1 MACLSPSGAWAQDIV
16 KEWSNVLAPS
26 YVQRSAVSAKAHL
39 SWERP
44 TYRATSGNMRSW
56 VMLGPDRGAAN
67 DLVPRSIR
75 VKLAIKAIVNPDHGD
90 YKRSADHDSLFH
102 AELMVRHHGGV
113 VLPPALDSVL
123 QGPGRDIVSFRNAHE
138 FEVEVLEV
146 TVDEGTGFRT
156 VPKLP
161 EGVSLSLGMR
171 WAHRV
176 AMAGTETVDL
186 TAQRVDCGEVPFE
199 LQLSWPTVTGADEYQ
214 VEWAFIDDYA
224 PNGGQVPAASLA
236 YDLRH
241 DATRATTDQL
251 HYGIPLQYDRG
262 YVVYR
267 VRPIGHNNASLPIY
281 GQWTTVNDQ
290 GPVTGIARIAIPAHQ
305 PLKNWQ
311 VTSSF
316 AEQGRHKE
324 VMTYVDG
331 SLRDRQVV
339 TRNNSLN
346 VPIVGETVYD
356 VIGRPAVEM
365 MPVPM
370 IESRGCDE
378 LEGADWAP
386 IDYYPEFNQ
395 NGSSAPYGPEDITGE
410 ELGCGLQAAP
420 VSSSSGAGLY
430 YSPDQLSL
438 VGKLIGNYS
447 FLPKSHGYP
456 FSQTAYTRD
465 NTGRVRAKGGVGPAF
480 QLGSG
485 HETRLLYDA
494 PDQTQLDRLFGAES
508 GFASHYQRTTT
519 IDGNGQASI
528 SYTDR
533 AGRTVATSLAGEAPA
548 QLEALPSLTAQE
560 AAVHSTRLMCSSLPS
575 WQCTANLFDPALPG
589 YVYTDQFV
597 VPVDDR
603 SYTLKYVVTPPQLTF
618 ECPED
623 LCYHCVYE
631 YSVRI
636 ADVCGNTVEQSSG
649 FLGRYVDGVVSFA
662 CESDGPLEPEAIVRT
677 LDAGEYTITK
687 TLRIVKDAVDQY
699 EADFLSRAPAVCD
712 GLTLEGFI
720 NQYLAAADPEGC
732 AVTCQQCYDALG
744 SLAEFVG
751 GGHGTPEEY
760 KVLYAK
766 CDELCKEPSWCEVAY
781 ANMLTDMAPGGQYAT
796 YHRNGGAVNVTE
808 RTSVL
813 YGAPSGSLLLQRMWN
828 SDDWPFGWDAG
839 VTPGKALWRQ
849 PLLVVGGMS
858 LAEYRDDATGE
869 RTRITVV
876 PDGSGNFLPAV
887 SNTGDVFPDDEGG
900 LYTYP
905 ENLRDLIDFLDAWR
919 TGWERSL
926 VRFHPEYGYYLDC
939 QRYATAYGTGPLSS
953 DEFDSKLRV
962 MTYAE
967 AVANQLLVEHA
978 DPTPTEVDFFDPANP
993 HADPYGAFAAAH
1005 GSGATAFVAK
1015 VAAYATV
1022 PIIGGSE
1029 SYTMA
1034 EAAAMIT
1041 RCGGVFGVAA
1051 SPSCKGFGTGLNN
1064 DLIEEE
1070 WEKFKS
1076 MYLAEKY
1083 RFQKQAADALEKS
1096 SCGVG
1101 AGSNVCI
1108 GSDEPGE
1115 WMPRM
1120 AAASGSAIPYGQMWA
1135 QTPLFWGCQPC
1146 SYWSYI
1152 YYTDKIKRF
1161 HDPEQI
1167 PMSGA
1172 SPQQAGYQNFL
1183 LTGECP
1189 VATAWRGLIEELAV
1203 TDQLTATALD
1213 LSSDQAYISLVLARA
1228 DHQPVSSVEADTW
1241 TGTLD
1246 GSNNLHITLDPVTG
1260 DDCEV
1265 VLNSPV
1271 PGFDWTDIIAIPR
1284 LVAGDAGA
1292 FTLTVFYLDGAG
1304 AQQSIQ
1310 VEGTM
1315 CSEILLAPCNFP
1327 PVCQPNGLAYG
1338 LERLM
1343 DMLAQNGDV
1352 DASADLDLS
1361 TTMVGT
1367 SPAPTVSLAEMMGYE
1382 LRNLLSSASGNLK
1395 WRYDAV
1401 NKTFYIGRGS
1411 TAALPRIVVRVE
1423 NTIGGGFDP
1432 VLDMDDVVFVEGV
1445 NAAHEN
1451 FFTVRVQGTAH
1462 AELTTLRCAL
1472 WLETSGGLQ
1481 PVSLGS
1487 CALPEPL
1494 SCAGSDEQLLAD
1506 LFAVARERLL
1516 HHAADLDASIDL
1528 FASTAMT
1535 DQAHGLLIPL
1545 LCNAFNELSG
1555 TDPFGTSACTST
1567 STTTTATEGGV
1578 TYDVIT
1584 FGSTGCPV
1592 VRMPRGAF
1600 DDLRHPRVAGAPD
1613 EQGRYHALKADV
1625 LEGGMLV
1632 GTMTMSFDCIAGFKV
1647 CDPCEEECDEG
1658 LAGRTIRGLLDVL
1671 SERTVA
1677 LGLYPASTGPEA
1689 DLFASPAMTDELEAV
1704 LGPIL
1709 CPSCPAG
1716 SFVTTVETEIQ
1727 PLAHPFSRLT
1737 YHFKPGCVSL
1747 SVVTNAPFGVSLTPP
1762 ELTGPWVA
1770 LGEPDANGLHYRFV
1784 NYLDPSV
1791 FPAPPPPADRCFVIA
1806 DFSCL
1811 QLPLCPVPPCDV
1823 AQKARLHELFDLMEW
1838 SVRNGHDDDLFTSPL
1853 MTPELEALLGPVLCP
1868 ACSPGTYTSTPV
1880 AEHQGANYVL
1890 RFPEGDCLKA
1900 TIPDKRINEDIMFG
1914 PWVAIDQADAG
1925 GFHHRFRSELSDEN
1939 GPTGEG
1945 IVVEIPCLDLNDC
1958 DVADLSVE
1966 CDDPENTLLTAFV
1979 DAMAERIQH
1988 NIDINDLD
1996 ANIDLFASPLMTPA
2010 LSTWL
2015 VDHPLFCGGCSPG
2028 SPSTTTTFTS
2038 TTEALFQDDCTK
2050 LTFPSPIDATTYNEV
2065 GEGYWVVDA
2074 TPQLGEEAV
2083 VVRIPVRYNGTS
2095 QGYIEIRVGCVDLP
2109 YCCLSQPGCYM
2120 SGGLTRPG
2128 RALAC
2133 GEPPA
2138 NMPCTAETAACSDN
2152 WEALQDL
2159 ATDFNTFASGEG
2171 STASIDVD
2179 WIAEH
2184 PCYFVNEYLCPCL
2197 DGYMAKL
2204 ASAMGDGVLSDE
2216 EQADPTLW
2224 CIQQYCQLPQAPC
2237 PIPPVLPLPGLEADP
2252 EDACADNIE
2261 LNVIMNAQLAYEQ
2274 QQQRYAA
2281 DFRAAYNEQCLKGL
2295 ESLTRSY
2302 TGKDEH
2308 HFTLYYYDQ
2317 AGNLVRTVPPAG
2329 VQPLGF
2335 TTADHAL
2342 AQAVDQDRVAD
2353 TRRVFTDHAIA
2364 TDHVYNNL
2372 EQPIRSRMPDQDAMR
2387 LWDTS
2392 EPVGLPEGLRITGS
2406 HFTGGGRGYLS
2417 GYIPVTLPLSGAPRE
2432 RGVVFVTEDGGESWR
2447 RSPGLIGGDL
2457 RAVQFFSSSLGFA
2470 VGSNGLMLRTE
2481 DGGHTWDMAGM
2492 TARGSGVVPPPG
2504 QRLNDVFFAT
2514 ADRGLVVGDNGF
2526 VRHSN
2531 LGLASLAGYTPP
2543 AGLGHAHS
2551 VWGYPNGG
2559 SPVYFVA
2566 VGSSTSNING
2576 SMLRFTFAGGNWTH
2590 YTSTFTTVADL
2601 TCSRM
2606 VGSEAYIGGTY
2617 GTLLHATA
2625 PATTTAVW
2633 RAVATHTTD
2642 DILDVWF
2649 QSTAEGL
2656 AIMDSAQTG
2665 IGVLRYTM
2673 DGGVT
2678 WTSCGLGTIDLNAM
2692 FEYATAGTVSE
2703 VLAVGTNGTVVRVIK
2718 GAGQPP
2724 VCTLRNGPSGSPTLT
2739 SVWSCSQGGAV
2750 RAFVGDAAGG
2760 VRWCP
2765 DVQAETIA
2773 WQPATTVFTGTAVKS
2788 IVGMV
2793 APTLTA
2799 INIAALAVGTGPTAP
2814 GAKRIGTLDLSGTP
2828 AWSWPLPASAANYDA
2843 LTVRTT
2849 TGEAI
2854 YFNTSNDRYEV
2865 HDLAGLTPTVATS
2878 PTTTGTAP
2886 TAVVRSLLAAPSVPG
2901 VVAMGVSGSNSL
2913 GVIAGGT
2920 TTWTARSYAISPL
2933 PIYDV
2938 IKDSDRA
2945 HAVGAQG
2952 TFYQST
2958 LVGGGQW
2965 RIVPTRITEDL
2976 HGIASTTAGVV
2987 GVGDRGTVVVGSLP
3001 AGTPASPASFSR
3013 LACPVSTDLND
3024 VVTNGNK
3031 VTIAGDAGLMLYVN
3045 DITAPSFQASTT
3057 PSGNINA
3064 LVHLPGSA
3072 DQVFAAGDQAVIQRA
3087 SGTLRMPVNDL
3098 FTWKV
3103 NDVHFTDGDNGYAV
3117 GNYMVVRGTSDG
3129 GRTWQVIDPASAM
3142 TNLSTTDSLASMH
3155 AVFCTAP
3162 GQAVIGGE
3170 GAISRRIQ
3178 GLSHTYL
3185 DMQPTSLGITWRD
3198 VAVSPSGIVLF
3209 VGIRSATRG
3218 CFSYKAGS
3226 ATAVYAEVF
3235 SATPGVDYRL
3245 TRVWGWPATVDGKED
3260 FLLLGNSSVGRYF
3273 RFVGGT
3279 LTSAT
3284 VLAPSFGN
3292 VTALWMHDRRSG
3304 LIANAAGALAR
3315 LNITF
3320 HPVTG
3325 VPSVTTENL
3334 STPGVPP
3341 PVFPDAINGQN
3352 TAPAVLRTIAFS
3364 DRNQGFLGGC
3374 YDCGGTPTL
3383 FRYARTVRDEM
3394 GLYSQRFWY
3403 DRLGRLVL
3411 SQNTKQF
3418 NRTPASYSYTRYDDL
3433 GRPVEAG
3440 EVDESVTLLS
3450 TVFGTDV
3457 DGMHRSQTIDD
3468 AALAG
3473 FLSANAGTRREVVRT
3488 IYDTPLT
3495 DDVATAF
3502 TGGTQQN
3509 LRLRVASTT
3518 FQREYNADPLFYDHA
3533 THYSYDIHGNVQEL
3547 LQELPWLAADLG
3559 TGDRCFKRMRYTY
3572 DLISGNVKQ
3581 VDYQE
3586 QEADQFH
3593 HAYTYDADNRIVQVK
3608 TSLDGTFWQNDAD
3621 YFYYPHGPLLR
3632 TELGENKVQGVDYAY
3647 TLQGWLKGVNSERLD
3662 PANDMG
3668 YDAIG
3673 LLHPHDQIGRDAF
3686 GYSLGYHADDYEGID
3701 AGRWDNSSD
3710 RRPFAPHDWDA
3721 ADHWHPLYNGNIAHT
3736 VHALEPRGGG
3746 WASTSPG
3753 DARPALAGV
3762 YGYDQLNRLR
3772 TWHTFKSD
3780 LSTNDWAA
3788 ASAGLYEGN
3797 YTFDANGNL
3806 GTLTRKDQFGVVYD
3820 DLTYHYTK
3828 PGGRLRQ
3835 NRLYH
3840 LWDDGA
3846 DNVVDPTDPTDT
3858 DVDDLKRVSSSD
3870 PANAF
3875 VDTDALGD
3883 ENTANNYGYDALGQ
3897 LVRDKKSEIANID
3910 WTVRGKVRTV
3920 TRPGGSTLSA
3930 LTFDYGADG
3939 QRIAKTVGANSSRD
3953 HYVRDAQGKVMAI
3966 YHAVPS
3972 AGSVKVTERPIY
3984 GSARLGEYAGEVELA
3999 GDPEYNPEDP
4009 VLAEEE
4015 KVLYELTDHLG
4026 NVMAVVDGQLLGSV
4040 GAHYPNEVSSWG
4052 YEPFGSLLPGR
4063 NAKQGTERVEPD
4075 VLVVDEDFEGATVVS
4090 NTVNGWYSEG
4100 LPPVTLSVDAGATDR
4115 LKVAT
4120 DRVFT
4125 GTHFVFPTV
4134 AGEVY
4139 EMEFDLDPSGNTIF
4153 YEVRSA
4159 AGGVVTGTSG
4169 SMSSSGTVSFSFTAV
4184 DHTSRLKVYKGG
4196 PDFVPVQFFIDNVT
4210 VKGAKL
4216 VIADYRYGFT
4226 GMEKN
4231 DEVYNATGTQYALGD
4246 HGYDPRI
4253 GRRWD
4258 LDPYAGQLPGFT
4270 PYGYALDNPLVYKDP
4285 DGKLP
4290 ILPLLLKAGAAGA
4303 ADMLAQAAM
4312 AYYFDPEVET
4322 VGQAFDQV
4330 KWWQV
4335 TRSAAEGLIPWRTP
4349 GGAIGRAAA
4358 TAAGDVFVNA
4368 LDQGSDY
4375 TKEQALKDFSVG
4387 FIGDLAGGGIGE
4399 LLSRYG
4405 AKGVANGLLK
4415 MGFDTKYIRGLT
4427 GGLNNKEVRSWYSD
4441 QVKKIDINISPTEA
4455 NARMIVGQR
4464 NNLKQQ
4470 ARDLMSDRKA
4480 AAALEQTNPIQDFD
4494 YYKDKYSKEGLS
4506 GEALYERI
4514 MQGGTTPN
4522 AGVNQKFG
4530 VE

>member
-1 MACLSPSGAWAQDIV
+1 M
-16 KEWSNVLAPS
+16 KEWSNVLAPN
-26 YVQRSAVSAKAHL
+26 YVQRSAVGAKARL
-39 SWERP
+39 AWERP
-44 TYRATSGNMRSW
+44 AYRATSSTMRSW
-56 VMLGPDRGAAN
+56 VILGPDRGGAN
-67 DLVPRSIR
+67 DFVPRDVR
-75 VKLAIKAIVNPDHGD
+75 VKLAIKAFVNPDHGD

-102 AELMVRHHGGV
+102 AELMIRHQGGV
-113 VLPPALDSVL
+113 ALPPALDSMP

-146 TVDEGTGFRT
+146 AVDEGSGYRT
-156 VPKLP
+156 VPRLP

-176 AMAGTETVDL
+176 AMAGTETVAL

-199 LQLSWPTVTGADEYQ
+199 LQLSWPTITGADEYQ

-224 PNGGQVPAASLA
+224 PNGSQMPAASLA
-236 YDLRH
+236 YDLRR
-241 DATRATTDQL
+241 DATRATTDRL
-251 HYGIPLQYDRG
+251 YYGIPLHYDRG

-290 GPVTGIARIAIPAHQ
+290 GPVTGIDRLAIPAHQ

-324 VMTYVDG
+324 VMTYADG

-370 IESRGCDE
+370 IESRGCE
-378 LEGADWAP
+378 EIEGADWAP
-386 IDYYPEFNQ
+386 IDYYPEFNR
-395 NGSSAPYGPEDITGE
+395 NGSSVPYGPQDITGGE
-410 ELGCGLQAAP
+410 VGCGLQAAP

-447 FLPKSHGYP
+447 FLPKASGYP

-494 PDQTQLDRLFGAES
+494 PDQTQLDRLFGTES

-533 AGRTVATSLAGEAPA
+533 AGRTVATSLVGEAPA
-548 QLEALPSLTAQE
+548 QLEALPSLTTQE
-560 AAVHSTRLMCSSLPS
+560 AVAHSTRLMCSSLPS

-589 YVYTDQFV
+589 YIYTDQFV
-597 VPVDDR
+597 VPVDAR
-603 SYTLKYVVTPPQLTF
+603 SYTLRYTVTPPQLTF

-636 ADVCGNTVEQSSG
+636 VDACGTTVAQSTS
-649 FLGRYVDGVVSFA
+649 FLGRYTDGVVSFA
-662 CESDGPLEPEAIVRT
+662 CEADGTLQAEDLVRT
-677 LDAGEYTITK
+677 LDAGEYTLTK

-699 EADFLSRAPAVCD
+699 EADFLLRAPAACN
-712 GLTLEGFI
+712 GLTLDGFI
-720 NQYLAAADPEGC
+720 NQYLSAADPEGC

-744 SLAEFVG
+744 SLAGFVG
-751 GGHGTPEEY
+751 AGLGTPEEY
-760 KVLYAK
+760 SVLHAK

-781 ANMLTDMAPGGQYAT
+781 TNMLTDMVPGGQYAT
-796 YHRNGGAVNVTE
+796 YHRNSGVVSVSE

-813 YGAPSGSLLLQRMWN
+813 YGNPSGSLLLQRMWN

-839 VTPGKALWRQ
+839 VIPGKALWRQ
-849 PLLVVGGMS
+849 PLLVTGGMS
-858 LAEYRDDATGE
+858 LPEYHDDATGD

-876 PDGSGNFLPAV
+876 PDGSGNFLPPV
-887 SNTGDVFPDDEGG
+887 SNTGDVFPDEEDG

-919 TGWERSL
+919 MGWERSL

-939 QRYATAYGTGPLSS
+939 QRYATSYGPGPLSS

-978 DPTPTEVDFFDPANP
+978 DPTPTEVHFFDPANP

-1005 GSGATAFVAK
+1005 GAGATAFVAK
-1015 VAAYATV
+1015 LAAYVTV
-1022 PIIGGSE
+1022 PITGGSE

-1051 SPSCKGFGTGLNN
+1051 SPSCKGFGTGLND
-1064 DLIEEE
+1064 DLVEEE

-1083 RFQKQAADALEKS
+1083 RFQKQAADALAKS
-1096 SCGVG
+1096 SCGAG
-1101 AGSNVCI
+1101 SGSNVCI
-1108 GSDEPGE
+1108 GSDKPNE

-1120 AAASGSAIPYGQMWA
+1120 ASLSGTGVPYGQMWM

-1146 SYWSYI
+1146 SYWSYS
-1152 YYTDKIKRF
+1152 YYTDKVKRF
-1161 HDPEQI
+1161 HDPAQI
-1167 PMSGA
+1167 PMSGS
-1172 SPQQAGYQNFL
+1172 SPQQAAYQNFL

-1203 TDQLTATALD
+1203 SDQLTATGLD
-1213 LSSDQAYISLVLARA
+1213 LSSDPAYISLVLARA
-1228 DHQPVSSVEADTW
+1228 DHQPVSSVQADTW

-1260 DDCEV
+1260 GDCEV
-1265 VLNSPV
+1265 VLTSPA

-1292 FTLTVFYLDGAG
+1292 FTLTVFYLNGTG

-1310 VEGTM
+1310 VQGTM
-1315 CSEILLAPCNFP
+1315 CADVLLAPCNFP

-1343 DMLAQNGDV
+1343 DMLAQNGDI
-1352 DASADLDLS
+1352 DASTDRNLS
-1361 TTMVGT
+1361 TTMIGT

-1382 LRNLLSSASGNLK
+1382 LRSLLSSASGDLK

-1401 NKTFYIGRGS
+1401 NKLFYIGRGS
-1411 TAALPRIVVRVE
+1411 TATLPRIVVRVE
-1423 NTIGGGFDP
+1423 EAIWIDP
-1432 VLDMDDVVFVEGV
+1432 ASDMDDVVFVDGI

-1462 AELTTLRCAL
+1462 VDLGMLRCAL
-1472 WLETSGGLQ
+1472 WLETAQGLQ
-1481 PVSLGS
+1481 PVSPGN

-1494 SCAGSDEQLLAD
+1494 SCAGNDEQLLAD

-1516 HHAADLDASIDL
+1516 HHAGDLDASIDL
-1528 FASTAMT
+1528 LASPAMT

-1555 TDPFGTSACTST
+1555 TDPFGTGGCTGT
-1567 STTTTATEGGV
+1567 STTSTVMEGGV

-1592 VRMPRGAF
+1592 VRMPQGAF
-1600 DDLRHPRVAGAPD
+1600 DDLRNPRVAGAPD

-1625 LEGGMLV
+1625 LEEGMHV
-1632 GTMTMSFDCIAGFKV
+1632 GTMMMSFDCIAGFKV

-1671 SERTVA
+1671 SERMAT
-1677 LGLYPASTGPEA
+1677 LGLLPASSGPEA

-1716 SFVTTVETEIQ
+1716 SFATTVETEIQ
-1727 PLAHPFSRLT
+1727 TLAHPFSRLT

-1747 SVVTNAPFGVSLTPP
+1747 SVMTNAPFGVSLTPP
-1762 ELTGPWVA
+1762 ELTGPWSA
-1770 LGEPDANGLHYRFV
+1770 LGDPDANGLHYRFV
-1784 NYLDPSV
+1784 NYFDPSI
-1791 FPAPPPPADRCFVIA
+1791 FPFPQPPADQCFVVA

-1823 AQKARLHELFDLMEW
+1823 AQKARLHELFDLVEW

-1853 MTPELEALLGPVLCP
+1853 MTSELESLLGPVLCS
-1868 ACSPGTYTSTPV
+1868 ACAPGTYTSIPV
-1880 AEHQGANYVL
+1880 AEHVGSDYIL

-1900 TIPDKRINEDIMFG
+1900 TIPDKRINNDMMFG

-1939 GPTGEG
+1939 GPIGNG
-1945 IVVEIPCLDLNDC
+1945 VVVDVSCLDLNDC
-1958 DVADLSVE
+1958 GMADLSVRCE
-1966 CDDPENTLLTAFV
+1966 DPENTLLTAFV
-1979 DAMAERIQH
+1979 NTIAERVQH
-1988 NIDINDLD
+1988 NIDISDLD

-2010 LSTWL
+2010 LSAWL

-2028 SPSTTTTFTS
+2028 APSTTSTFIS

-2050 LTFPSPIDATTYNEV
+2050 ITFPSSINTTTYNEV

-2095 QGYIEIRVGCVDLP
+2095 HGYIEIKVGCVDLP
-2109 YCCLSQPGCYM
+2109 YCCLPQPGCSM
-2120 SGGLTRPG
+2120 AGGGLTRPG

-2138 NMPCTAETAACSDN
+2138 NMPCTAEVASCPDK
-2152 WEALQDL
+2152 WEALQGL
-2159 ATDFNTFASGEG
+2159 AADFNTFASGEG
-2171 STASIDVD
+2171 GTASIDVD

-2237 PIPPVLPLPGLEADP
+2237 PIPPVLPIPDLTVDPGDP
-2252 EDACADNIE
+2252 CVDNIG
-2261 LNVIMNAQLAYEQ
+2261 LNAIMNGQLAYEQ

-2335 TTADHAL
+2335 TTADHLL
-2342 AQAVDQDRVAD
+2342 AQAVDQDRVSG
-2353 TRRVFTDHAIA
+2353 TRRVFTDHAMA
-2364 TDHVYNNL
+2364 TDHIYNSL
-2372 EQPIRSRMPDQDAMR
+2372 DQPIRSRMPDQDAMR
-2387 LWDTS
+2387 LWDTN

-2406 HFTGGGRGYLS
+2406 SFTGGGRGYLS
-2417 GYIPVTLPLSGAPRE
+2417 GYVPVTLPISATVRE
-2432 RGVVFVTEDGGESWR
+2432 RGYVFLTEDGGESWK
-2447 RSPGLIGGDL
+2447 RSSGLIGSDL
-2457 RAVQFFSSSLGFA
+2457 RAAHMFSSTLGFA
-2470 VGSNGLMLRTE
+2470 VGSESMMLRTE
-2481 DGGHTWDMAGM
+2481 DGGHTWDMANAM
-2492 TARGSGVVPPPG
+2492 SNNPLPAIPLG
-2504 QRLNDVFFAT
+2504 QGINDVFFAT
-2514 ADRGLVVGDNGF
+2514 MAHGVMVGPGGF
-2526 VRHSN
+2526 IRATN
-2531 LGLASLAGYTPP
+2531 AGFASLNSVVAPTGI
-2543 AGLGHAHS
+2543 GDVHS
-2551 VWGYPNGG
+2551 LWGVYSGG
-2559 SPVYFVA
+2559 ATIYFIA
-2566 VGSSTSNING
+2566 AGSSSANTNG
-2576 SMLRFTFAGGNWTH
+2576 TMLRLGN
-2590 YTSTFTTVADL
+2590 TSWAQYPSSFGTVADL
-2601 TCSRM
+2601 TCARP
-2606 VGSEAYIGGTY
+2606 VGNEAYIGGTY
-2617 GTLLHATA
+2617 GTLLHSTK
-2625 PATTTAVW
+2625 PDTTTAIW

-2642 DILDVWF
+2642 DILDIWF
-2649 QSTAEGL
+2649 QNTAEGL

-2665 IGVLRYTM
+2665 TGVLRYTM

-2678 WTSCGLGTIDLNAM
+2678 WTSCGTGAM
-2692 FEYATAGTVSE
+2692 DFTALHEYVSVSGVSE
-2703 VLAVGTNGTVVRVIK
+2703 VLAVGEDGLIVRVIK
-2718 GAGQPP
+2718 GIGQLP
-2724 VCTLRNGPSGSPTLT
+2724 VCTRRNGPTGAPDLL
-2739 SVWSCSQGGAV
+2739 SVCAVGQGGAI
-2750 RAFVGDAAGG
+2750 RAFVGDATGHIH
-2760 VRWCP
+2760 WCP
-2765 DVQAETIA
+2765 DVQAEPIEWRSA
-2773 WQPATTVFTGTAVKS
+2773 TAVFAGAPVES
-2788 IVGMV
+2788 IAGAM
-2793 APTLTA
+2793 APSAAA
-2799 INIAALAVGTGPTAP
+2799 INIAALANGGGPTTP
-2814 GAKRIGTLDLSGTP
+2814 GAKRVGTLDLSGTP
-2828 AWSWPLPASAANYDA
+2828 TWSWGTASGANYDA
-2843 LTVRTT
+2843 LTMRS
-2849 TGEAI
+2849 GGDAFF
-2854 YFNTSNDRYEV
+2854 YNAASDRYEL
-2865 HDLAGLTPTVATS
+2865 HKLASATPTTVTNMS
-2878 PTTTGTAP
+2878 TGSGTAP
-2886 TAVVRSLLAAPSVPG
+2886 SAVIRALLAQPG
-2901 VVAMGVSGSNSL
+2901 RSTVVALGVSGTNTL
-2913 GVIAGGT
+2913 GTITGT
-2920 TTWTARSYAISPL
+2920 STAWTQRTFAISPL

-2938 IKDSDRA
+2938 IKDSDRS

-2952 TFYQST
+2952 TFYQCTAAIGTS
-2958 LVGGGQW
+2958 W
-2965 RIVPTRITEDL
+2965 RIVPTRNTDDL
-2976 HGIASTTAGVV
+2976 HGIASTSGGVV
-2987 GVGDRGTVVVGSLP
+2987 GVGDHGTVIVGSLSGIP
-3001 AGTPASPASFSR
+3001 SSASFTR
-3013 LACPVSTDLND
+3013 LASPVSTDLND

-3031 VTIAGDAGLMLYVN
+3031 VTIAGDQGLLLYAD
-3045 DITAPSFQASTT
+3045 DITAPSFQVSYA
-3057 PSGNINA
+3057 PSGNINGLA
-3064 LVHLPGSA
+3064 RLPGSP
-3072 DQVFAAGDQAVIQRA
+3072 DQVFALGDGALMQRV
-3087 SGTLRMPVNDL
+3087 SGTLRMPVADL
-3098 FTWKV
+3098 FTWRA
-3103 NDVHFTDGDNGYAV
+3103 NDVHFSDPGHGHVV
-3117 GNYMVVRGTSDG
+3117 GNNMLVRSTSDG
-3129 GRTWQVIDPASAM
+3129 GRTWQVVRPAALP
-3142 TNLSTTDSLASMH
+3142 NILSGTHLADLYTVYS
-3155 AVFCTAP
+3155 TAP
-3162 GQAVIGGE
+3162 GKAVIGGD
-3170 GAISRRIQ
+3170 GCFTARRID
-3178 GLSHTYL
+3178 GLQHFPNSVSCFGT
-3185 DMQPTSLGITWRD
+3185 TTVWND
-3198 VAVSPSGIVLF
+3198 VAVSPSGVELYA
-3209 VGIRSATRG
+3209 GRLNATRG
-3218 CFSYKAGS
+3218 WYSYRIPSALPVGIESASAAGGS
-3226 ATAVYAEVF
+3226 RVMN
-3235 SATPGVDYRL
+3235 
-3245 TRVWGWPATVDGKED
+3245 RVWSWPPDVEGNED
-3260 FLLLGNSSVGRYF
+3260 FLMMGDNSTTRFLRF
-3273 RFVGGT
+3273 RAGT
-3279 LTSAT
+3279 LINDNLLSPA
-3284 VLAPSFGN
+3284 AGS
-3292 VTALWMHDRRSG
+3292 VTALWMHDRKEG
-3304 LIANAAGALAR
+3304 LLANANGAMYRITDVTPTAVSTEALSGAG
-3315 LNITF
+3315 
-3320 HPVTG
+3320 PQ
-3325 VPSVTTENL
+3325 
-3334 STPGVPP
+3334 P

-3352 TAPAVLRTIAFS
+3352 TAPAVLRTIGFT
-3364 DRNQGFLGGC
+3364 DRHQGFLGGC

-3383 FRYARTVRDEM
+3383 YRYARTVRDEM

-3418 NRTPASYSYTRYDDL
+3418 NHVPASYSYTRYDEL
-3433 GRPVEAG
+3433 GRPVEVG
-3440 EVDESVTLLS
+3440 EVDESVALLS

-3488 IYDTPLT
+3488 IYDAPLDNGYST
-3495 DDVATAF
+3495 LF
-3502 TGGTQQN
+3502 SSGSQEN
-3509 LRLRVASTT
+3509 LRLRVAATT
-3518 FQREYNADPLFYDHA
+3518 FQRVYNADPLFYDHG

-3547 LQELPWLAADLG
+3547 LQVLIGMGNYILMDENQYV
-3559 TGDRCFKRMRYTY
+3559 KSIRYTY

-3581 VDYQE
+3581 VDYQDRK
-3586 QEADQFH
+3586 ADQFH
-3593 HAYTYDADNRIVQVK
+3593 HAYTYDADNRIVKVK
-3608 TSLDGTFWQNDAD
+3608 TSLDGMFWQNDAD

-3632 TELGENKVQGVDYAY
+3632 TELGENKVQGIDYAY

-3686 GYSLGYHADDYEGID
+3686 GYSLGYYANDYEGID

-3710 RRPFAPHDWDA
+3710 RRPFAPYDWDA

-3746 WASTSPG
+3746 WASSSPG
-3753 DARPALAGV
+3753 DVRPALAGV

-3788 ASAGLYEGN
+3788 ASAGLYEGD

-3858 DVDDLKRVSSSD
+3858 DVDDLKQVTS
-3870 PANAF
+3870 AF
-3875 VDTDALGD
+3875 VDDPIIVGD
-3883 ENTANNYGYDALGQ
+3883 ENTANNYGYDVLGQ
-3897 LVRDKKSEIANID
+3897 LVRDDQGEIANIE
-3910 WTVRGKVRTV
+3910 WTVNGKVRTV
-3920 TRPGGSTLSA
+3920 TRPAGSTLSN

-3939 QRIAKTVGANSSRD
+3939 QRIAKTVDGTGTCD
-3953 HYVRDAQGKVMAI
+3953 FYVRDAQGNVMAI
-3966 YHAVPS
+3966 YHGELGQ
-3972 AGSVKVTERPIY
+3972 GSLQVTERPIY
-3984 GSARLGEYAGEVELA
+3984 GSTRLGEYVGSEELA
-3999 GDPEYNPEDP
+3999 GSSAYDPEDP
-4009 VLAEEE
+4009 VLPEERE
-4015 KVLYELTDHLG
+4015 VWYELTDHLG
-4026 NVMAVVDGQLLGSV
+4026 NVMSVVDGQLLGSV
-4040 GAHYPNEVSSWG
+4040 GAHHPHEVSSSG

-4063 NAKQGTERVEPD
+4063 NYKRGTTRVRPHLWIVNE
-4075 VLVVDEDFEGATVVS
+4075 EFEEAVASGG
-4090 NTVNGWYSEG
+4090 TVNGWSSLG
-4100 LPPVTLSVDAGATDR
+4100 SATLSVDGSGGFSNR
-4115 LKVAT
+4115 LKVENAT
-4120 DRVFT
+4120 Q
-4125 GTHFVFPTV
+4125 GNGAQLWFPTV
-4134 AGEVY
+4134 VGEVY
-4139 EMEFDLDPSGNTIF
+4139 EVTLTVYSDPLLVQVDDTAGTHLATATPSPYVTITFTATSTISQLKVVNNHVVSG
-4153 YEVRSA
+4153 
-4159 AGGVVTGTSG
+4159 
-4169 SMSSSGTVSFSFTAV
+4169 FSF
-4184 DHTSRLKVYKGG
+4184 D
-4196 PDFVPVQFFIDNVT
+4196 FFIDDVM
-4210 VKGAKL
+4210 VKGAKA
-4216 VIADYRYGFT
+4216 VMADYRYGFN
-4226 GMEKN
+4226 GKEN
-4231 DEVYNATGTQYALGD
+4231 DNEVYNATGTFQDYGMRS
-4246 HGYDPRI
+4246 YDPRI
-4253 GRRWD
+4253 GRFISVDPLAAKFPMLTPYQFASNNPIRHID
-4258 LDPYAGQLPGFT
+4258 LDGMEGTDPPPVSTTTVPGTQIDAGII
-4270 PYGYALDNPLVYKDP
+4270 YH
-4285 DGKLP
+4285 
-4290 ILPLLLKAGAAGA
+4290 
-4303 ADMLAQAAM
+4303 
-4312 AYYFDPEVET
+4312 VET
-4322 VGQAFDQV
+4322 TTRTWMEGHANPRTLGGDYQPIQEQQV
-4330 KWWQV
+4330 
-4335 TRSAAEGLIPWRTP
+4335 SRTP
-4349 GGAIGRAAA
+4349 VGTVNQDGTYTFQLDVHFNAKSTRLLNQASVMQQIRNLEGDIERLGGASQIKIVGRTVGTWAD
-4358 TAAGDVFVNA
+4358 TDDPNPELGKETWRGDYGTDGLQRGSRRQSDVSWNIKREQGIVTWGSW
-4368 LDQGSDY
+4368 LDLGKY
-4375 TKEQALKDFSVG
+4375 RAEALKG
-4387 FIGDLAGGGIGE
+4387 
-4399 LLSRYG
+4399 LLSG
-4405 AKGVANGLLK
+4405 ENQANTTTAPNRDPK
-4415 MGFDTKYIRGLT
+4415 DT
-4427 GGLNNKEVRSWYSD
+4427 N
-4441 QVKKIDINISPTEA
+4441 
-4455 NARMIVGQR
+4455 
-4464 NNLKQQ
+4464 
-4470 ARDLMSDRKA
+4470 DRKA
-4480 AAALEQTNPIQDFD
+4480 TLIVTPINP
-4494 YYKDKYSKEGLS
+4494 
-4506 GEALYERI
+4506 
-4514 MQGGTTPN
+4514 
-4522 AGVNQKFG
+4522 
-4530 VE
+4530 